1 MCEITMAL
9 MAASTAMQAF
19 GQMQQQRAA
28 AAQAQYQAQM
38 ARHNAELA
46 RRQAEHARIR
56 GGVAVDQ
63 ARLEN
68 ARLRG
73 TQIAAFA
80 ASGVDPT
87 SGSPLG
93 VIGDTAALGAIDA
106 ETIRSNHE
114 REAWEY
120 EVQASNFGAEAGL
133 RLSQASAARAM
144 TPLLVGQTLLGSAP
158 GIVDRWRQYRGSTA
172 DLGGAATAGAGAR

>member
-1 MCEITMAL
+1 MPRWHGTMPR
-9 MAASTAMQAF
+9 S
-19 GQMQQQRAA
+19 RAP
-28 AAQAQYQAQM
+28 
-38 ARHNAELA
+38 
-46 RRQAEHARIR
+46 QAEDARVR
-56 GGVAVDQ
+56 GGIAVDQ

-87 SGSPLG
+87 TGSPLG
-93 VIGDTAALGAIDA
+93 VIGDTAAFGAIDA

-120 EVQASNFGAEAGL
+120 EIQAGNDNAEA
-133 RLSQASAARAM
+133 RLLSSQASAARAM
-144 TPLLVGQTLLGSAP
+144 TPLIVGQTLLGSAP
-158 GIVDRWRQYRGSTA
+158 GIVDRWRTYRGSQGNA
-172 DLGGAATAGAGAR
+172 AQGLGTRAPASAASVG